1 VLLIADNQTSMQRAQ
16 IAIERIISADDLTR
30 DKIRHEQL
38 VVAQQLNKSTV
49 QTVASSNQVLDE
61 SMMTPYGAPSDYAY
75 IIPVPNDIVGLI
87 IGKNG
92 ETIRKL

>member
-1 VLLIADNQTSMQRAQ
+1 MLLIADNQTSMQRAQ

-61 SMMTPYGAPSDYAY
+61 SMMTPYGAPSYFAY

>member
-1 VLLIADNQTSMQRAQ
+1 MQRAQ

-49 QTVASSNQVLDE
+49 
-61 SMMTPYGAPSDYAY
+61 
-75 IIPVPNDIVGLI
+75 
-87 IGKNG
+87 
-92 ETIRKL
+92 